1 MLKEEVAARV
11 EEDET
16 PYVAPPAPPAPE
28 PEIRLG
34 DTLSPVDLPASPVPL
49 PHGLKWAA
57 TAIAWAT
64 LVLFLLNA
72 HALRDWAYRLPPSDA
87 SARIVTLAEG
97 WYDTIDR
104 VGFNRPVEAMHGW
117 WQAVKD
123 ARFREG
129 DGGRQSDGNTGQAA
143 PEAS

>member
-49 PHGLKWAA
+49 PHGLKWAT

-97 WYDTIDR
+97 WYDLADQA
-104 VGFNRPVEAMHGW
+104 GLNRPVETMHGW
-117 WQAVKD
+117 WQTMRER
-123 ARFREG
+123 RFHGKQNEQQRDG
-129 DGGRQSDGNTGQAA
+129 DVGYAA